1 MRCSGLRHVRHAVDP
16 RDAPLVARQPPV
28 TGFNSPMAIPPSPTS
43 PGRSTAR
50 RWWGRLAAVL
60 GLVVGFALV
69 SAAFATG
76 PLRQD
81 VPAAAT
87 GNDSVTTTDD
97 TSLTPE
103 SANTDDV
110 LPAHVPFEDRPVAA
124 FLGDSISRG
133 MTEPTSGVVGEY
145 SWFYGL
151 VDPATGVV
159 QHGGTTAENGRSTA
173 WMAGQVW
180 TALNPKPDIL
190 IVHGG
195 TNDVSGEITPPVVV
209 DNLERIR
216 LAAVSAGVPLAVCTV
231 PPRADPLADA
241 RALAVNEAIRS
252 WAASNDVIV
261 LDTAAPLRDP
271 FAGGWIPGYSTDG
284 LHPTP
289 AAALLMS
296 RAAAETLRF
305 IPQGV

>member
-1 MRCSGLRHVRHAVDP
+1 MPRSGLRHVRHAAGHVNP
-16 RDAPLVARQPPV
+16 PLIARQLPI
-28 TGFNSPMAIPPSPTS
+28 TGFNGGVTTHASPV
-43 PGRSTAR
+43 RSRAR
-50 RWWGRLAAVL
+50 RWWGRVAAVFGLVAVL
-60 GLVVGFALV
+60 GLV
-69 SAAFATG
+69 SAALATG

-81 VPAAAT
+81 VPAAAADF
-87 GNDSVTTTDD
+87 DSTSASADD
-97 TSLTPE
+97 TSL
-103 SANTDDV
+103 SAGAEAGAAV
-110 LPAHVPFEDRPVAA
+110 APVYVPYEQRPVAA

-151 VDPATGVV
+151 VDPASGVV

-195 TNDVSGEITPPVVV
+195 TNDVSGEITPPVVIN
-209 DNLERIR
+209 NLERIR
-216 LAAVSAGVPLAVCTV
+216 LAAESVGVPLAVCTV
-231 PPRADPLADA
+231 PPRSDPMADA
-241 RALAVNEAIRS
+241 RALAVNDAIRS
-252 WAASNDVIV
+252 WAELNDVIV

-296 RAAAETLRF
+296 RAAAETLRS
-305 IPQGV
+305 IPLGV